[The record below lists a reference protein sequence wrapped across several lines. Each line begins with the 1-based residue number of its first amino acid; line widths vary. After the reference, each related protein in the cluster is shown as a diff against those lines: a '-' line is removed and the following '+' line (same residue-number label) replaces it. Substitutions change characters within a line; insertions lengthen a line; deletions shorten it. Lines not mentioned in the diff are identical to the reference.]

1 MTTNKQ
7 NQNEACNEARDESDS
22 DQSGWLNLGQR
33 HDQQATRR
41 RVMVSFTKWF
51 ASIDKKLPLNWQ
63 EKIALLSIAV
73 IFLALSIWASFWL
86 KHKNH
91 LATSVELV
99 DFSHKGTY
107 ASISQFSSY
116 WKKCH
121 HTPGIKMGA
130 VAVPAATITLGK
142 SASSGA
148 LRVYF
153 YDHNG
158 EVAGDP
164 VTLGFQDASFSGS
177 NKVEITASDGFHDMV
192 DFETYQLGD
201 LGDWRIEIL
210 ESKGEMEPREKFSP
224 LFHSVISPNL
234 SQ

>member
-1 MTTNKQ
+1 MTTNNQ
-7 NQNEACNEARDESDS
+7 NQDEAPNEGRDASDS
-22 DQSGWLNLGQR
+22 GEAGWLNLGHG

-41 RVMVSFTKWF
+41 HAMASFLKWF
-51 ASIDKKLPLNWQ
+51 ARIDKNLSLDRQ

-73 IFLALSIWASFWL
+73 IFLALSVWASFWL

-91 LATSVELV
+91 LATTIDLV
-99 DFSHKGTY
+99 DYSHKGTY

-121 HTPGIKMGA
+121 NAPGIKMGA

-142 SASSGA
+142 RASSGA

-153 YDHNG
+153 HDHNG
-158 EVAGDP
+158 AIVGDP
-164 VTLGFQDASFSGS
+164 VTLSFQDATFSDS
-177 NKVEITASDGFHDMV
+177 HMVEITASDGFHDMV

-201 LGDWRIEIL
+201 LGDWHIEIL
-210 ESKGEMEPREKFSP
+210 ESKGAMEPKEKFSP
-224 LFHSVISPNL
+224 LFHSVISPDL